1 MGNRKPLSLLTF
13 SCFKT
18 PSFVSQEM
26 ECVEA
31 TSEASIS
38 KDDFFVINAEDDF
51 VNGFFDFSNDDGFNE
66 ETEPREQ
73 NANISLPPKQDEQ
86 VDENDLKT
94 IVNFEAF
101 GPVPGDLVLPV
112 L

>member
-1 MGNRKPLSLLTF
+1 
-13 SCFKT
+13 
-18 PSFVSQEM
+18 M

-31 TSEASIS
+31 VLKTSLRKKMAPKSNPQPVS
-38 KDDFFVINAEDDF
+38 ARFSAINTQYVEEDF